1 MLVEFS
7 VGNFRSF
14 KDIQTLSMVAAPI
27 SSKNKEL
34 DEQNTFQA
42 TPKLKLLKTKAIY
55 GANGSGKSN
64 LIDAMMT
71 FLVLISD
78 SLKENT
84 FSSLFN
90 SPFLFS
96 TLSKE
101 EPSFFQ
107 IIIIIEGVLYR
118 YGFETNEKGIIAE
131 WLFATPNQREVFYFK
146 RNGQNLEIND
156 KYLKGAKKIQHLL
169 GDSSPIFK
177 NTSLFITILYSLNN
191 SVALLF
197 EKYFK
202 KLFIDVANSE
212 MYSLEKLKRSFS
224 TKYFTEGEF
233 RKEIINL
240 LKFADSGI
248 ENMDNVEIGNGEE
261 KEDVIIF
268 GSSIYNDEGDKVG
281 LSKLPFFAH
290 ASEGT
295 RKVFDIAP
303 MLYSSLENSCP
314 LIIDEFDSKLHPIIT
329 KKIVELYNK
338 NENNAQLIFVTHDTN
353 LLDNKLLRRDQIA
366 FIEKD
371 KFGASHL
378 YNLVEFKG
386 VRNDASFEK
395 DYLDGRYGAIPFVG
409 NFEYVFS
416 K

>member
-42 TPKLKLLKTKAIY
+42 TPKLRLLKTKAIY

-64 LIDAMMT
+64 LVNAMSSFNDFIIMSIRPDANLHL
-71 FLVLISD
+71 FFQPFV
-78 SLKENT
+78 
-84 FSSLFN
+84 FSSETEN
-90 SPFLFS
+90 N
-96 TLSKE
+96 
-101 EPSFFQ
+101 PSFFQ
-107 IIIIIEGVLYR
+107 IIFILDGIQYR
-118 YGFETNEKGIIAE
+118 YGFEANSEHITSE
-131 WLFATPNQREVFYFK
+131 WLFGTPNQREVYYFK
-146 RNGQNLEIND
+146 REGQQLDINE
-156 KYLKGAKKIQHLL
+156 KHLKGAKKIQNLL
-169 GDSSPIFK
+169 GEESQIYK
-177 NTSLFITILYSLNN
+177 KTSLFISVLSSLNI
-191 SVALLF
+191 SVANDIVGYLISS
-197 EKYFK
+197 YV
-202 KLFIDVANSE
+202 DTNSYDNITHE
-212 MYSLEKLKRSFS
+212 VLKRDFA
-224 TKYFTEGEF
+224 TNQFIKGTNNIEA
-233 RKEIINL
+233 IDL

-248 ENMDNVEIGNGEE
+248 ESVGIASSSEKSENEKIIAFTSKKYNNENSIVEM
-261 KEDVIIF
+261 VA
-268 GSSIYNDEGDKVG
+268 
-281 LSKLPFFAH
+281 LPFFKF

-295 RKVFDIAP
+295 KKVFDIAP
-303 MLYSSLENSCP
+303 FIINSLKDKHP
-314 LIIDEFDSKLHPIIT
+314 LTIDEFDSKLHPIIT

-338 NENNAQLIFVTHDTN
+338 NENHAQLIFVTHDTN
-353 LLDNKLLRRDQIA
+353 LLDSKLLRRDQIA

-371 KFGASHL
+371 KYGASHL
-378 YNLVEFKG
+378 YDLVEFKG